1 MNLLVTPG
9 IIDSL
14 HPSVTSAARSL
25 ATNRQDTFYVMDSN
39 PISDSISAVVNQ
51 VTTLDSNYSAV
62 YWPWLQITGR
72 NPNAPIFVPPS
83 VMIPGVLAFN
93 DKVQAPWYAPAG
105 LNRGSME
112 TVSDTYKHLSQ
123 SDRDALY
130 TARVNPIANFVNDG
144 VVVFGQK
151 TMQARPSA
159 LDRINVRRLLIEVKK
174 FIASSTKYLVFEQN
188 TSATRNKFLNIVNP
202 YMEQI
207 KARQGLYAFRVIMDG
222 TNNTADLIDQN
233 IMYGQ
238 IFLQPTRTA
247 EYIILDFNIQPTGAA
262 FPE

>member
-1 MNLLVTPG
+1 
-9 IIDSL
+9 
-14 HPSVTSAARSL
+14 
-25 ATNRQDTFYVMDSN
+25 MDSN
-39 PISDSISAVVNQ
+39 PLEASITAVVNQ
-51 VTTLDSNYSAV
+51 ITTLDSNYSAV
-62 YWPWLQITGR
+62 YWPWLQIPSR
-72 NPNAPIFVPPS
+72 SPNKPIWVPPS
-83 VMIPGVLAFN
+83 VMIPGVLSFN
-93 DKVQAPWYAPAG
+93 DANGAPWYAPAG

-112 TVSDTYKHLSQ
+112 TVSDTYKHLTQ
-123 SDRDALY
+123 NDRDTLY
-130 TARVNPIANFVNDG
+130 LARVNPIANFVNEG

-151 TMQARPSA
+151 TLQARPSA

-238 IFLQPTRTA
+238 IFMQPTRTA
-247 EYIILDFNIQPTGAA
+247 EFIILDFNIQPTGAA